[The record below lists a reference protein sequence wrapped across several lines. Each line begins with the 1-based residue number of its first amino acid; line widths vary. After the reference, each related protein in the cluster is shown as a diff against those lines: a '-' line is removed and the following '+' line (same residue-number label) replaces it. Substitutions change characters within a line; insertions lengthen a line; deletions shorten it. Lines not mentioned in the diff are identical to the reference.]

1 MPFRWFKQHEKTL
14 MYFVAFFIMPTFL
27 IGIGAYAFFGNI
39 GQAQTVAKYE
49 LVPGETTKVSR
60 DEVQDMARRFNNNN
74 IPALA
79 ATKARIDEAKLAG
92 IYVSKE
98 ELKARIEL
106 ILQNAFPGGYT
117 ANQYKGLIAQ
127 QGLSISQFERSMRDQ
142 LMVERLASLK
152 RTERRSTSSEVFNA
166 WARDNTRVTL
176 DYISFSAEDIAK
188 EMDVFEIKPEEVSE
202 FYERAKENPAEY
214 GWALERYTTPQKWD
228 LEALFVQFEG
238 FDPAAHEDLVGDVEE
253 PTEDEMRAYYERRIA
268 WFTPEAE
275 AEDPDADVPE
285 PTPFEDVQDEIK
297 TRLIVERGMER
308 VYDALLEEQINND
321 AVDLEDFAGNEGVFY
336 HRLTGKE
343 ASELEA
349 DDVIGYDGLPID
361 LSQLQ
366 AGDLS
371 RGVVTERKDGVFV
384 LRVNRIKEPDFKPE
398 QAVDVLL
405 REDIIVERSREE
417 ARLRARNFHQ
427 EAEDWI
433 EKKIKEERGEVDDP
447 ANEDEDADDAPETP
461 ADQVAMAELEE
472 EKRNRMGEA
481 FDALVEADPNLQMT
495 RIGPRKLI
503 QLGAPEAQEIEDPAV
518 KYLLTAGMVK
528 TLDEGD
534 VQGNSLF
541 DRENYVGYVVRMV
554 EKGEPDPS
562 EMPEADYRDYLQQ
575 RLFSQIQTASQFQQF
590 REQQWLQ
597 QIKLSGPGIPT
608 AGSGTG
614 GIPGAPR

>member
-27 IGIGAYAFFGNI
+27 IGIGAYAFFGNL
-39 GQAQTVAKYE
+39 GQAQTVAKFE
-49 LVPGETTKVSR
+49 LVPGKTEKVSR

-79 ATKARIDEAKLAG
+79 ATKARIEEAKLAG
-92 IYVSKE
+92 IYVSKD

-117 ANQYKGLIAQ
+117 ANQYKGLVAQ

-176 DYISFSAEDIAK
+176 DYISFSAEDIAN
-188 EMDVFEIKPEEVSE
+188 EMDVFEIKPEEVTE

-214 GWALERYTTPQKWD
+214 AWALERYTTPQKWD

-238 FDPAAHEDLVGDVEE
+238 FDPAAHEDFVGDVEE

-275 AEDPDADVPE
+275 DGADDPE
-285 PTPFEDVQDEIK
+285 PTPFEDVQEEIK
-297 TRLIVERGMER
+297 TRLVVERGMER

-321 AVDLEDFAGNEGVFY
+321 AVDLEDFAGNQGVFY
-336 HRLTGKE
+336 HLLTGKE

-371 RGVVTERKDGVFV
+371 RGVVTEREDGVFV

-405 REDIIVERSREE
+405 REDIIVERSREQ
-417 ARLRARNFHQ
+417 ARMRARDFHK
-427 EAEDWI
+427 EADQWI
-433 EKKIKEERGEVDDP
+433 EDKIKKERGQEDDP
-447 ANEDEDADDAPETP
+447 ADSDEDGEDADDAPETP
-461 ADQVAMAELEE
+461 ADQVAQAELDE

-481 FDALVEADPNLQMT
+481 FDALVEDKGLEVT
-495 RIGPRKLI
+495 RIGPKKLI
-503 QLGAPEAQEIEDPAV
+503 QLGAPEAEEIEDPSV

-541 DRENYVGYVVRMV
+541 DRENHVGYVVRMV

-590 REQQWLQ
+590 RDQQWLQ

-608 AGSGTG
+608 TGGG